1 MHHSFF
7 IHLSVDGHLCYFHV
21 LAIVNSAAMCVF
33 QLWFSQG
40 ICLLV
45 GLLGPMWFFSVLLI
59 CIVPV
64 VNDIEQLLMCL
75 LAICMYSL
83 EKCLF
88 RCSVHFL
95 IGLFVIFDVELY
107 EFFVYF

>member
-1 MHHSFF
+1 M
-7 IHLSVDGHLCYFHV
+7 
-21 LAIVNSAAMCVF
+21 
-33 QLWFSQG
+33 
-40 ICLLV
+40 
-45 GLLGPMWFFSVLLI
+45 
-59 CIVPV
+59 

-95 IGLFVIFDVELY
+95 IGLFVIFDVELCGSLY
-107 EFFVYF
+107 ILDINPLSGV